1 MIKVENIEVWGFGH
15 VVRSMRNPLDSW
27 AKSDSD
33 IHRVAECS
41 ECEHYLKSCHKH
53 ILDGGVCFHL
63 GDNDLDLMRRLY
75 KAGSEHRKYLRQ
87 LFVSMDVTAP
97 LYWWK
102 EEDQYKIGTTTNSC
116 STMHTLT
123 KKPISLD
130 DFSIDDLDDA
140 GIYKDSFLRTVDDCE
155 KLRKAYVSTGDKQYW
170 RWLIQLLPE
179 SFNQM
184 RTLTMNYENVV
195 SMIHQRSG
203 HKLQEWRD
211 FVEVLKDLPYVK
223 EIME

>member
-1 MIKVENIEVWGFGH
+1 MIKVENVDVWGFEHAIRGA
-15 VVRSMRNPLDSW
+15 RNPLDSW
-27 AKSDSD
+27 KKSDSLFD
-33 IHRVAECS
+33 GRN
-41 ECEHYLKSCHKH
+41 
-53 ILDGGVCFHL
+53 ILGETIIERGTKLTGL
-63 GDNDLDLMRRLY
+63 GKNDLDLMRRLY

-130 DFSIDDLDDA
+130 DFSIDDFDDA
-140 GIYKDSFLRTVDDCE
+140 GIYRDSFLRTVDDCE

-179 SFNQM
+179 SFNQK
-184 RTLTMNYENVV
+184 RTLTMNYENAV

-211 FVEVLKDLPYVK
+211 FVKILKDLPYVK

>member
-1 MIKVENIEVWGFGH
+1 MMIKVENVDVWGFEHAIRGA
-15 VVRSMRNPLDSW
+15 RNPLDSW
-27 AKSDSD
+27 KKSDSLFD
-33 IHRVAECS
+33 GRN
-41 ECEHYLKSCHKH
+41 
-53 ILDGGVCFHL
+53 ILGETIIERGTKLTGL
-63 GDNDLDLMRRLY
+63 GKNDLDLMRRLY

-130 DFSIDDLDDA
+130 DFSIDDFDDA
-140 GIYKDSFLRTVDDCE
+140 GIYRDSFLRTVDDCE

-179 SFNQM
+179 SFNQK
-184 RTLTMNYENVV
+184 RTLTMNYENAV

-211 FVEVLKDLPYVK
+211 FVKILKDLPYVK

>member
-1 MIKVENIEVWGFGH
+1 MIKVENVDVWGFEHAIRGA
-15 VVRSMRNPLDSW
+15 RSPLDSW
-27 AKSDSD
+27 EKSDSLFD
-33 IHRVAECS
+33 GRN
-41 ECEHYLKSCHKH
+41 
-53 ILDGGVCFHL
+53 ILGETIIEKGTKLTGL
-63 GDNDLDLMRRLY
+63 GKNDLALMQRLY
-75 KAGSEHRKYLRQ
+75 KAGPEHRKYLRQ
-87 LFVSMDVTAP
+87 IFVSMDVTAP

-102 EEDQYKIGTTTNSC
+102 ETDQYKVGTTTNSC

-123 KKPISLD
+123 KKPITLD

-140 GIYKDSFLRTVDDCE
+140 GIYRDSFIRTVDDCE
-155 KLRKAYVSTGDKQYW
+155 KLRQAFVSTGDKQYW

-195 SMIHQRSG
+195 SMIHQRSE

-211 FVEVLKDLPYVK
+211 FVKILKDLPYVE

>member
-1 MIKVENIEVWGFGH
+1 MIKVENVDVCGFEHAIRGA
-15 VVRSMRNPLDSW
+15 RNPLDSW
-27 AKSDSD
+27 DKSDSLFD
-33 IHRVAECS
+33 G
-41 ECEHYLKSCHKH
+41 KN
-53 ILDGGVCFHL
+53 ILGETIIERGTKLTGL
-63 GDNDLDLMRRLY
+63 GKNDLALMQRLY
-75 KAGSEHRKYLRQ
+75 KAGPEHRKYLRQ
-87 LFVSMDVTAP
+87 IFVSMDVTAP

-102 EEDQYKIGTTTNSC
+102 EEDQYKVGTTTNSC

-130 DFSIDDLDDA
+130 DFSIDDLDEA
-140 GIYKDSFLRTVDDCE
+140 GIYRDSFLRTVDDCE

>member
-1 MIKVENIEVWGFGH
+1 MIKVENIQVYNIS
-15 VVRSMRNPLDSW
+15 RAIYSARNPLGSW
-27 AKSDSD
+27 GKSDSNIEND
-33 IHRVAECS
+33 IVGKEDMALAKRLFNS
-41 ECEHYLKSCHKH
+41 
-53 ILDGGVCFHL
+53 
-63 GDNDLDLMRRLY
+63 GDP
-75 KAGSEHRKYLRQ
+75 SHRKYLRQ
-87 LFVSMDVTAP
+87 IFVSMDVTAP

-102 EEDQYKIGTTTNSC
+102 EEDQYKVGTTTNSC

-140 GIYKDSFLRTVDDCE
+140 GTYKDSFLRTVDDCE